1 MELVE
6 IVNRLGNVEVKGDV
20 LAKNVRGITH
30 DSRKVKEGYLF
41 ACVPGF
47 STDGHLYIEDA
58 KRKGAVA
65 AIVERFCDCDIPQI
79 KVKSVREVLPWLAS
93 WVYGNPSENILCVG
107 VTGTNGK
114 TTTTFLIESILERAG
129 YKPMLFGTVE
139 YKFGD
144 KLIPASRTTPEA
156 PDIMEFI
163 NEGKTYGNDSLVMEV
178 SSHSLE
184 LHRVDSLDFDVGVF
198 TNITPEHLDFHG
210 TFENYRNAKAKL
222 FRMVKKASILNADDE
237 SFGFMKGCSKAP
249 VISYGLK
256 DASADIKLK
265 DASLRLDGMDLQ
277 IETPLGVISIRSSLI
292 GKFNVYN
299 ILAAVAF
306 GVALGFSPKIIKDG
320 IEALKGVPG
329 RMEVFRKDGFPTV
342 VIDYAHTPDAL
353 EKVLEAVKNLN
364 PNRIFSVFGL
374 GGNRFAGNRPLMGKI
389 AGSIAYKV
397 FITSDNARWENPID
411 IAKQIAE
418 GCKSVNGRY
427 EIVLNRRRAIEK
439 AINEASPGDVVLV
452 SGKGHEDYLEI
463 RGQRRHF
470 SDREVVMVLL
480 GMER

>member
-265 DASLRLDGMDLQ
+265 DASL
-277 IETPLGVISIRSSLI
+277 
-292 GKFNVYN
+292 
-299 ILAAVAF
+299 
-306 GVALGFSPKIIKDG
+306 
-320 IEALKGVPG
+320 
-329 RMEVFRKDGFPTV
+329 
-342 VIDYAHTPDAL
+342 
-353 EKVLEAVKNLN
+353 
-364 PNRIFSVFGL
+364 
-374 GGNRFAGNRPLMGKI
+374 
-389 AGSIAYKV
+389 
-397 FITSDNARWENPID
+397 
-411 IAKQIAE
+411 
-418 GCKSVNGRY
+418 
-427 EIVLNRRRAIEK
+427 
-439 AINEASPGDVVLV
+439 
-452 SGKGHEDYLEI
+452 
-463 RGQRRHF
+463 
-470 SDREVVMVLL
+470 
-480 GMER
+480 